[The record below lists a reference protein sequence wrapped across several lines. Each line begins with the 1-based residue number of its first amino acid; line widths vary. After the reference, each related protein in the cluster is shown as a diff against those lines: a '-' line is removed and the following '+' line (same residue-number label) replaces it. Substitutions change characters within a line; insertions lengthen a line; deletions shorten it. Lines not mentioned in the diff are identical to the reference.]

1 MIRYVLEYKSKENPD
16 AWNIACEY
24 LSSEFSEAKTDCL
37 KYMELPLV
45 IAARIVCID
54 TTVMRTEFG
63 RCEKND
69 AGNVVK
75 SGLLER

>member
-1 MIRYVLEYKSKENPD
+1 MVKYVLEYKSTENPD
-16 AWNIACEY
+16 AWNIADEY

-37 KYMELPLV
+37 KYIELPLV

-54 TTVMRTEFG
+54 TTVIRTEFG
-63 RCEKND
+63 RCEIND
-69 AGNVVK
+69 DGNVVR